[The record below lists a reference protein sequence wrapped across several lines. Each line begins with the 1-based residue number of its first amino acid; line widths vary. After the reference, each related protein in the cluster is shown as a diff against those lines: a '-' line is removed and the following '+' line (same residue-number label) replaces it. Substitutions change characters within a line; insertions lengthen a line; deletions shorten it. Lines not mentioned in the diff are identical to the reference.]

1 MCRGTYI
8 VSYSCG
14 HVIYTP
20 SVCLQEVAPHYRC
33 EPRGMKITQ
42 PPARCVGKKKSLA
55 IGARLFRHTTK
66 YTPRQ
71 QHSCYCYCT
80 PRVLLLLLILT
91 DRFRNLECYSR
102 ELEPNQNLPTSA
114 RFKPDLDAR
123 ENMEFE
129 AQVTH
134 LARDSE
140 ESSRSSA
147 DSQAVA
153 EIARW

>member
-42 PPARCVGKKKSLA
+42 PPARCV
-55 IGARLFRHTTK
+55 
-66 YTPRQ
+66 
-71 QHSCYCYCT
+71 
-80 PRVLLLLLILT
+80 
-91 DRFRNLECYSR
+91 ECYSR

-129 AQVTH
+129 ARVTH
-134 LARDSE
+134 LAQDSE

-153 EIARW
+153 EIARWVMTLPSAPLSPSAAEQTSFMRL